1 MRPIHASCNCIDSSL
16 EPCGRRGSSKVFLC
30 RKLRNYQSEHHGL
43 LSREFSPQWLSYII
57 DRNLSMPL
65 PIVVIGVCFLVVCLT
80 IWLSVCVCASLC
92 LSLRVSLC
100 LFVCVSVCVC
110 LCVCLCN

>member
-65 PIVVIGVCFLVVCLT
+65 PIVVIRVCFLVVCLT
-80 IWLSVCVCASLC
+80 VWMSVCM
-92 LSLRVSLC
+92 
-100 LFVCVSVCVC
+100 CVSVSVSARVAVFVC
-110 LCVCLCN
+110 LYLCVCLPVCLSV